1 MSLAR
6 SADLELIWWIVL
18 LTLAALLTAFGLHVP
33 AY

>member
-6 SADLELIWWIVL
+6 SANFEMVWFVL
-18 LTLAALLTAFGLHVP
+18 VTLAAMLTAFALHVP